1 MHCSLTSP
9 RRQNEWE
16 GRRGGTRG
24 RRLWWLVATHFQCAV
39 FESLPRP
46 LGAGPGLVPPG
57 RLIGVPPTANCAG
70 GKAFPLNCH
79 TFCRRFE
86 CNLVTP
92 REAGTGH
99 KRGLTPE
106 RLRSWRQCPFSG
118 GSDRAGACR
127 ILVQSRGPVRSQ
139 ATGPRCTRREIRTPA
154 TVATL
159 AALGEPPLNAQW
171 SRATA

>member
-1 MHCSLTSP
+1 MTSP

-106 RLRSWRQCPFSG
+106 HLRSWRQCPFSG
-118 GSDRAGACR
+118 GSDRAGAECQEAAFSQRQSGWSSGSQGPQSFQFRQMFHR
-127 ILVQSRGPVRSQ
+127 IGGTSCVC
-139 ATGPRCTRREIRTPA
+139 A
-154 TVATL
+154 
-159 AALGEPPLNAQW
+159 
-171 SRATA
+171 